1 MQRIELTQ
9 RIRGNLLTSALVT
22 ALAVTA
28 SAYAQAD
35 DGTAK
40 KPHQAPEP
48 SAQPATDPAPAGAS
62 LSTMDRER
70 LMEMQRALAAR
81 NLYQGTID
89 GVDGPKT
96 QAALRNFQTQRGL
109 SVTGELNA
117 PTAEAL
123 GLEAER
129 QAVSGT
135 DTVAAPKVQKATQPE
150 LENASIN
157 VQLSSLNAE
166 QTKEMQQRLQLL
178 GFYRGEVDGVA
189 GAGTRAALQ
198 RFFQSQ
204 ADLAARG
211 VISNSAISL
220 FGTEASDVQPVTG
233 SDAPTKPTP

>member
-1 MQRIELTQ
+1 MHRIELK
-9 RIRGNLLTSALVT
+9 RIRGNLLSSALAT
-22 ALAVTA
+22 ALALTG

-40 KPHQAPEP
+40 KPSGAAEP
-48 SAQPATDPAPAGAS
+48 SAQPVTDPAPAAAS
-62 LSTMDRER
+62 VATLDRER
-70 LMEMQRALAAR
+70 LMQMQRALAAR

-89 GVDGPKT
+89 GIDGPKT

-123 GLEAER
+123 GLEPER

-135 DTVAAPKVQKATQPE
+135 DTVAAPKVQKLTQPE
-150 LENASIN
+150 LENASVNIE
-157 VQLSSLNAE
+157 LSSLNAE

-198 RFFQSQ
+198 RFFQNQ

-211 VISNSAISL
+211 IVSNSAISL

-233 SDAPTKPTP
+233 SDAPTKPAP